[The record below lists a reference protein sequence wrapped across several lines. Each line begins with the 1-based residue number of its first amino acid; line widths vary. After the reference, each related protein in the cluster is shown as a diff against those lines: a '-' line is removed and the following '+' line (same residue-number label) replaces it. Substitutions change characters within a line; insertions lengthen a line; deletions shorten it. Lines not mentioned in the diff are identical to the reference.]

1 MYQALYRR
9 YRPKTF
15 DEMLGQNHITTTLKN
30 QVEKGNIGHAY
41 LFSGT
46 RGTGKTSAA
55 KIFSRAVNCLNPN
68 HGNPC
73 NQCENCK
80 EILEETTMD
89 VIEMDAA
96 SNRGIEDIRTLR
108 DKVIYPP
115 TKIKYKVYIVD
126 EVHMLTKEAF
136 NALLKTLEEPPKHLI
151 FILATT
157 EPEKLPQTIL
167 SRLQRFDF
175 KRITTRDLIHNMKS
189 ITEELGIQVEDEVLS
204 LIARNSDGAMRDAL
218 SLLDQC
224 LSFSGERLTYEDAID
239 ILGIANRDLIFNIV
253 DDIKDKSTEKALLT
267 IDEIIQDGKDI
278 QQLIKDIINHF
289 RNLMIIK
296 SSKNPTEIIEV
307 DNIERYIQQSESLDI
322 EYILKALNI
331 LTTAETQG
339 KWSTSPRIIL
349 EMAIIK
355 LINEENLSLEER
367 VKRLEK
373 GLVEEKIVTNTKPM
387 NKIPDNNISINKAAK
402 TQATDKSLEK
412 QDKVQEEASSNIPTE
427 IVDDGKELTLSI
439 IEKEWPKVL
448 QQIKSKKINIYAL
461 IIESE
466 LVSFSNRLLTIGYK
480 EGFGFHK
487 EAISS
492 KNNKEFVEQV
502 VSQHFNKNITINF
515 IINDKSFI
523 QEEPV
528 KENKDEA
535 IQEVVDFFG
544 EDIVEIK

>member
-175 KRITTRDLIHNMKS
+175 KRITIRDLIHNMKS

-296 SSKNPTEIIEV
+296 LSKNPTEIIEV

-412 QDKVQEEASSNIPTE
+412 QDKVQEEASSIPTE

>member
-387 NKIPDNNISINKAAK
+387 NKIPDNNISINKASK

-412 QDKVQEEASSNIPTE
+412 QDKVQEEASSIPTE

-439 IEKEWPKVL
+439 IEKEWPKIL